1 MQVSIII
8 VNYNTSDLL
17 LQCVDSVFQ
26 KVQGVEYEVIV
37 ADNCSREE
45 QKLLLR
51 NDNRFKLI
59 ELAENLGFGKA
70 NNAAAA
76 YAKGDVLFLLN
87 PDTILLNDAV
97 SILYDYMQKH
107 KNVGICGGNLFDGD
121 LKPAHS
127 FHRLLP
133 GFLSELDFAAGQL
146 YRRMRFGKN
155 SQFNYTSCALPVA
168 MITGADMMIRHSLW
182 NLVHGFDSD
191 FFMYYEDTDLCK
203 RCLEYKY
210 DVMSVPSAHIQHL
223 EGKSF
228 TESEKHCERILNGRF
243 TYFSK
248 HHSPL
253 YNKITNLLN
262 TSSLAVASFVFLC
275 VGKGSL
281 SKKYRQRLRIY
292 KKLCNKNVI

>member
-8 VNYNTSDLL
+8 VNYNTSALL
-17 LQCVDSVFQ
+17 LQCIESIF
-26 KVQGVEYEVIV
+26 KNVQGVEYEIIV
-37 ADNCSREE
+37 ADNCSREDE
-45 QKLLLR
+45 KSLLR
-51 NDNRFKLI
+51 DKEFKLI
-59 ELAENLGFGKA
+59 ELPQNLGFGRA
-70 NNAAAA
+70 NNAAAEV
-76 YAKGDVLFLLN
+76 AKGDCLFLLN
-87 PDTILLNDAV
+87 PDTILINDAV
-97 SILYDYMQKH
+97 SILYNYMEKH
-107 KNVGICGGNLFDGD
+107 QHVGICGGNLFDCEMN
-121 LKPAHS
+121 PTHS
-127 FHRLLP
+127 FHRMFP
-133 GFLSELDFAAGQL
+133 GFLSELDFATGKV
-146 YRRMRFGKN
+146 YRRVCYGRN
-155 SQFNYTSCALPVA
+155 SQFNHTSNVLPVA
-168 MITGADMMIRHSLW
+168 MITGADLMIRRSVWDKL
-182 NLVHGFDSD
+182 HGFDPD

-203 RCLEYKY
+203 RCSECKC
-210 DVMSVPSAHIQHL
+210 DIMSVPSAHIQHL

-275 VGKGSL
+275 IGKGSL